1 MGRRD
6 SWLIGLARRRGI
18 CVDGVVRTHFRAGL
32 AIIASS
38 WIVASCGTPQP
49 LEVKTYLL
57 RDQSHGEGG
66 GDPMARNERLRR
78 MHGAVS
84 IDERRARLGQYY
96 SVRWHDAE
104 GAGRAPVTV
113 VFEYQ
118 QGATASRVMRK
129 SATFPAD
136 APGGTAEFEVTGD
149 DYFTG
154 GRVLAWRVSLRRGD
168 TVVATRQ
175 SYLWQ

>member
-1 MGRRD
+1 MD
-6 SWLIGLARRRGI
+6 
-18 CVDGVVRTHFRAGL
+18 DVVQFLFRAGL
-32 AIIASS
+32 AVVASS
-38 WIVASCGTPQP
+38 WIVASCGAPQP

-57 RDQSHGEGG
+57 RDQSHDEG

-78 MHGAVS
+78 LHGAVS
-84 IDERRARLGQYY
+84 MDERRARLGQYY
-96 SVRWHDAE
+96 SVSWHDAE
-104 GAGRAPVTV
+104 GAGLAPATV

-129 SATFPAD
+129 TATFPAGTS
-136 APGGTAEFEVTGD
+136 AGTAEFEVTGD

-168 TVVATRQ
+168 AVVATRQ